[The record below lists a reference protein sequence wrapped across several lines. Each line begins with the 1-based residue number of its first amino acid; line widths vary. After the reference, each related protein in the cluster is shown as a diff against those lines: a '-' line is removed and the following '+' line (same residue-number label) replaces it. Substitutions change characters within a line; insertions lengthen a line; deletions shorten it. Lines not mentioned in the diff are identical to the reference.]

1 MILLRYLLI
10 LLIPVL
16 GYIGLRKLAIKYS
29 LSQRQFNL
37 LLVLASILAVI
48 VVLILLGRL
57 SPTFIIAPI
66 MVAAT
71 FALRNL
77 HLLIRLLPLWQMLRS
92 RTAKS
97 AYGSAGASDTSS
109 IRTRFLLMQL
119 QHATGDMDGEVLQG
133 SFSGRR
139 LSSLSMEQLLV
150 LAQECLQDADSLQI
164 LEAYMDR
171 VHPDWRADQASSS
184 QQAHAPQPP
193 ATEAAMSE
201 TEALEILGLQK
212 GATRDDVVQAH
223 RRLMQKMHPDRGG
236 SDYLARKINL
246 ARDYLLERL

>member
-16 GYIGLRKLAIKYS
+16 GYIALRKLAIKYS
-29 LSQRQFNL
+29 LNQRQFNL
-37 LLVLASILAVI
+37 LLVLASMLAVI

-57 SPTFIIAPI
+57 SPTFIIAPV

-71 FALRNL
+71 FLLRNL

-97 AYGSAGASDTSS
+97 AYGSAGASDSSS

-119 QHATGDMDGEVLQG
+119 QHATGDMDGEVLEG
-133 SFSGRR
+133 SFNGRR
-139 LSSLSMEQLLV
+139 LSTLSMEQLLV

-164 LEAYMDR
+164 LEAYLDR
-171 VHPDWRADQASSS
+171 VHPDWRSGQASSS
-184 QQAHAPQPP
+184 QQAHAAPP
-193 ATEAAMSE
+193 ATESAMSE
-201 TEALEILGLQK
+201 TEALEILGLQR
-212 GATRDDVVQAH
+212 GATRDEVVQAH
-223 RRLMQKMHPDRGG
+223 RRLMQKLHPDRGG

>member
-29 LSQRQFNL
+29 LNQRQFNL
-37 LLVLASILAVI
+37 LLVLASILTVI

-71 FALRNL
+71 FLLRNL

-97 AYGSAGASDTSS
+97 AYGSAGASDSSS

-119 QHATGDMDGEVLQG
+119 QHATGDMDGEVLEG

-139 LSSLSMEQLLV
+139 LSTLSMEQLLV

-171 VHPDWRADQASSS
+171 VHPDWRSGQASSTE
-184 QQAHAPQPP
+184 QAGT
-193 ATEAAMSE
+193 ATPTPSAEMTE

-246 ARDYLLERL
+246 ARDFLLERL

>member
-16 GYIGLRKLAIKYS
+16 GYIALRKLAIKYS
-29 LSQRQFNL
+29 LNQRQFNL
-37 LLVLASILAVI
+37 LLVLASMLTVI

-57 SPTFIIAPI
+57 SPTFIIAPV

-71 FALRNL
+71 FLLRNL

-97 AYGSAGASDTSS
+97 AYGSAGASDSSS

-119 QHATGDMDGEVLQG
+119 QHATGDMDGEVLEG

-139 LSSLSMEQLLV
+139 LSTLSMEQLLV

-171 VHPDWRADQASSS
+171 VHPDWRSGQATSS
-184 QQAHAPQPP
+184 QKANAAPP
-193 ATEAAMSE
+193 ATESAMSE
-201 TEALEILGLQK
+201 TEALEILGLQR
-212 GATRDDVVQAH
+212 GATRDEVVQAH
-223 RRLMQKMHPDRGG
+223 RRLMQKLHPDRGG

>member
-16 GYIGLRKLAIKYS
+16 GYIALRKLAIKYS
-29 LSQRQFNL
+29 LNQRQFNL
-37 LLVLASILAVI
+37 LLVLASMLTVI

-57 SPTFIIAPI
+57 SPTFIIAPV

-71 FALRNL
+71 FLLRNL

-97 AYGSAGASDTSS
+97 AYGSAGASDSSS

-119 QHATGDMDGEVLQG
+119 QHATGDMDGEVLEG
-133 SFSGRR
+133 SFNGRR
-139 LSSLSMEQLLV
+139 LSTLSMEQLLV

-171 VHPDWRADQASSS
+171 VHPDWRSGQASSS
-184 QQAHAPQPP
+184 QQANAAPP
-193 ATEAAMSE
+193 ATESAMSE
-201 TEALEILGLQK
+201 TEALEILGLQR
-212 GATRDDVVQAH
+212 GATRDEVVQAH
-223 RRLMQKMHPDRGG
+223 RRLMQKLHPDRGG

>member
-29 LSQRQFNL
+29 LNQRQFNL
-37 LLVLASILAVI
+37 LLVLASMLTVI

-57 SPTFIIAPI
+57 SPTFIIAPV

-71 FALRNL
+71 FLLRNL

-97 AYGSAGASDTSS
+97 AYGSAGASDSSS

-119 QHATGDMDGEVLQG
+119 QHATGDMDGEVLEG

-139 LSSLSMEQLLV
+139 LSALNMEQLLA

-171 VHPDWRADQASSS
+171 VYPDWRSGQAFSS
-184 QQAHAPQPP
+184 QQAHAAPP
-193 ATEAAMSE
+193 ATESAMSE
-201 TEALEILGLQK
+201 TEALEILGLHK
-212 GATRDDVVQAH
+212 GATRDEVVQAH

>member
-29 LSQRQFNL
+29 LNQRQFNL
-37 LLVLASILAVI
+37 LLVLASMLTVI

-71 FALRNL
+71 FLLRNL

-97 AYGSAGASDTSS
+97 AYGSAGASDSSS

-119 QHATGDMDGEVLQG
+119 QHATGDMDGDVLQG

-171 VHPDWRADQASSS
+171 VHPDWRAGHTASA
-184 QQAHAPQPP
+184 QQAEAAPP
-193 ATEAAMSE
+193 AADAAMSE
-201 TEALEILGLQK
+201 AEALEILGLQK
-212 GATRDDVVQAH
+212 GATRDDVVLAH

>member
-16 GYIGLRKLAIKYS
+16 GYIALRKLAIKYS
-29 LSQRQFNL
+29 LNQRQFNL
-37 LLVLASILAVI
+37 LLVLASMLAVI

-57 SPTFIIAPI
+57 SPTFIIAPV

-71 FALRNL
+71 FLLRNL

-97 AYGSAGASDTSS
+97 AYGSAGASDSSS

-119 QHATGDMDGEVLQG
+119 QHATGDMDGEVLEG
-133 SFSGRR
+133 SFNGRR
-139 LSSLSMEQLLV
+139 LSTLSMEQLLV

-171 VHPDWRADQASSS
+171 VHPDWRSGQASSS
-184 QQAHAPQPP
+184 QQANAAPP
-193 ATEAAMSE
+193 ATESAMSE
-201 TEALEILGLQK
+201 TEALEILGLQR
-212 GATRDDVVQAH
+212 GATRDEVVQAH
-223 RRLMQKMHPDRGG
+223 RRLMQKLHPDRGG